1 MNTMGWDQALN
12 IVDDKVQELKHLGF
26 EYLAKRPY
34 RTELRESTDEV
45 TFTLFA
51 DPLSETV
58 IRAVV
63 HAQKQGTAPRT
74 FTHGFDI
81 HRNGDVDELSHE
93 ALHGFQ

>member
-1 MNTMGWDQALN
+1 MTSTTWDEALN

-26 EYLAKRPY
+26 GYLAKRPY
-34 RTELRESTDEV
+34 RSELRETNDAV

-63 HAQKQGTAPRT
+63 QAQSQGSPRRT
-74 FTHGFDI
+74 FAHG
-81 HRNGDVDELSHE
+81 VDLYRDGRTAELSPTVLSE
-93 ALHGFQ
+93 FQ